1 MDKSGRLAMKI
12 RKPTPAGAVFAGFVL
27 ALSLALVPVAF
38 GGKGGNGPKAS
49 TSTGAT
55 ALSLVSE
62 TVWKSLNPDAPSWCL
77 NEDDYH
83 KRTWSGSLNGSF
95 TATEQLCGLA
105 TDYSGGLY
113 WDAGGIGIQADLYV
127 AGTLSDFT
135 ITSPQGD
142 SHHAVLV
149 GSTTSN
155 GGGAINHYQVC
166 YVPPYALV
174 SDTGGMPLPG
184 GTWQITLSGNVS
196 KVSFSETAQMADV
209 NVQQANCPASEQ
221 NLIS

>member
-1 MDKSGRLAMKI
+1 MTRRTA
-12 RKPTPAGAVFAGFVL
+12 AQL
-27 ALSLALVPVAF
+27 ALTLLILGSALVPSAL
-38 GGKGGNGPKAS
+38 GAKGGNGPKGGAS
-49 TSTGAT
+49 GAT
-55 ALSLVSE
+55 TLSLVSE
-62 TVWKSLNPDAPSWCL
+62 TVSKSLNPAAPSWCL

-83 KRTWSGSLNGSF
+83 KRAWSGSLNGSF
-95 TATEQLCGLA
+95 AVTEQLCGLT

-127 AGTLSDFT
+127 AGTPTDLT

-155 GGGAINHYQVC
+155 GGAMNHYQVC
-166 YVPPYALV
+166 YVPPFALAT
-174 SDTGGMPLPG
+174 DTGGMPLPG
-184 GTWQITLSGNVS
+184 GSWQITLSGNVS

-209 NVQQANCPASEQ
+209 NFQQANCPASEQ
-221 NLIS
+221 NLIG

>member
-1 MDKSGRLAMKI
+1 MQM
-12 RKPTPAGAVFAGFVL
+12 RKPTPVGAVFAAVVL
-27 ALSLALVPVAF
+27 LLALALVPVAF
-38 GGKGGNGPKAS
+38 GGKGGNGRNAGAL
-49 TSTGAT
+49 TGAT
-55 ALSLVSE
+55 TLSLVSE
-62 TVWKSLNPDAPSWCL
+62 TVWKSLNPAAPSWCL

-83 KRTWSGSLNGSF
+83 KRAWSGSLNGSF
-95 TATEQLCGLA
+95 AVTEQLCGLA

-127 AGTLSDFT
+127 AGTLSDLT

-155 GGGAINHYQVC
+155 GGAINHYQVC
-166 YVPPYALV
+166 YMPPYALA

-196 KVSFSETAQMADV
+196 KVSFSETAQMSDV

>member
-1 MDKSGRLAMKI
+1 MDKSGTIATRIAV
-12 RKPTPAGAVFAGFVL
+12 GAALVVLL
-27 ALSLALVPVAF
+27 ALAPIALA
-38 GGKGGNGPKAS
+38 GKGGNGLKGAGP
-49 TSTGAT
+49 STGAT
-55 ALSLVSE
+55 TLSLVSE
-62 TVWKSLNPDAPSWCL
+62 TVSNSLNPDAPSWCL

-95 TATEQLCGLA
+95 TATEQLCGLT

-127 AGTLSDFT
+127 AGTLSDLT

-149 GSTTSN
+149 PSTTSN
-155 GGGAINHYQVC
+155 GGAINHYQIC
-166 YVPPYALV
+166 YMPPYALAT
-174 SDTGGMPLPG
+174 DTGGMPLPG

-209 NVQQANCPASEQ
+209 SFQQANCPSSEQ
-221 NLIS
+221 NLIG